1 MVESNLGNA
10 EISQKRKAWELIAEA
25 FANAGIHLKELGKQ
39 LNEQV
44 KNPLSPKY
52 RGAIPAWGNLST
64 PGNSQF
70 PEASPPH
77 ALTMMHSDKAIS
89 ESCSHC

>member
-25 FANAGIHLKELGKQ
+25 FANAGIHLKEFGKQ

-52 RGAIPAWGNLST
+52 KGAILA
-64 PGNSQF
+64 
-70 PEASPPH
+70 
-77 ALTMMHSDKAIS
+77 
-89 ESCSHC
+89 